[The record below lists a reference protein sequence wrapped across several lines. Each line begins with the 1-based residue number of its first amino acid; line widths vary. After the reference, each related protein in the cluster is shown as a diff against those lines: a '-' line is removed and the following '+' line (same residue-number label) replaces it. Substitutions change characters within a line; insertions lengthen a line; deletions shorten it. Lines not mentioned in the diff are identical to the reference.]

1 MEIIQQIVSGLASGS
16 IYALL
21 AVSIVIIFKT
31 INNVNFA
38 LGEMAMFSGYIAYY
52 LSQKAG
58 FSFWIALLGALVFSL
73 LLGLVIDRL
82 ISRPLMKAP
91 ELSFVIGTLGLSIFL
106 NSLAGIV
113 FTKQPERFPSPFPT
127 SPINFIGL
135 VIAREHLVNLI
146 IGVVFFVLLLLFF
159 KFTSVGLAIRG
170 VSQNKTVATL
180 MGVDPNKIYSLTWMM
195 SSCIGAFAGIFLG
208 IIAYIEP
215 SYMSGNLI
223 KAFTASVLG
232 GLGSFPGAILGGLML
247 GIMENISGAYIS
259 SGFKE
264 LLPMLVL
271 LLVLQFKPEGIFSSK
286 AVKKL

>member
-1 MEIIQQIVSGLASGS
+1 MEILQQIVSGLASGS

-38 LGEMAMFSGYIAYY
+38 LGEMAMFSGYIAYF

-82 ISRPLMKAP
+82 ISRPLMNAP
-91 ELSFVIGTLGLSIFL
+91 ELSFVIGTLGLNVLL
-106 NSLAGIV
+106 NSLAGIL
-113 FTKQPERFPSPFPT
+113 FTKQPVRFPSPFTTTPVD
-127 SPINFIGL
+127 FFGL

-146 IGVVFFVLLLLFF
+146 IGMAFFLFLLLFF

-170 VSQNKTVATL
+170 LSQNKTVATL
-180 MGVDPNKIYSLTWMM
+180 MGVNPNKMFSFTWMM

-215 SYMSGNLI
+215 SFMSGNLI
-223 KAFTASVLG
+223 KAFTAAVLG
-232 GLGSFPGAILGGLML
+232 GLGSFPGAIFGGLIL
-247 GIMENISGAYIS
+247 GVTENVSGALIS
-259 SGFKE
+259 PGFKD
-264 LLPMLVL
+264 LLPMLIL
-271 LLVLQFKPEGIFSSK
+271 LFVLQFKPEGLFSIK
-286 AVKKL
+286 VVKKV